1 MEVRGRS
8 AAVNHRLTSMAVILL
23 LWAIGIFARLIMLQ
37 VMEHDKYAAIAK
49 HQQEQRVAILAP
61 RGSIFDRNGQ
71 SLAISVPVNSLSVNP
86 REIKD
91 VRMTSQILASF
102 LNLDE
107 KVLFERLSKA
117 KSKHSGFLW
126 IKRGMEPSET
136 EKLKS
141 LKLGY
146 ATFQTEAARQYPAGE
161 TAAHVL
167 GGLGVVPSVKGTPT
181 PGGPCSV
188 LTPGPD
194 PQGVMGVERCLDG
207 ALRGQ
212 DGSENLLHDVHYAGI
227 ESHVNS
233 VAHPGT
239 QLTLS
244 IDSRMQ
250 FVAERE
256 LKAGVIA
263 KHARSGSAIVMNP
276 YTGEILAMAN
286 YPTYNPNERPTSG
299 EDPIA
304 RWNLGASVPF
314 EPGSMFKVIT
324 LAAALETTDL
334 KPDSPIHTGNGI
346 LVLPGRVIHESHGGL
361 GTLSMADVLA
371 RSSNIGAIMI
381 GMKVGRENM
390 YDYARRFGFGQK
402 SGLPLPAESPGI
414 LRPVSRWGTTSLAS
428 IAMGQEVSVTSL
440 QIARAA
446 CVVANGGL
454 LVKPRLVLKRGDK
467 AEPIEAPVRIL
478 KPENAILMREMMEG
492 VVLHGTGRVHARLN
506 GYTSA
511 GKTGT
516 AQIFDSTTHHY
527 THNYNA
533 SFVGF
538 APVTNPALVVLV
550 TVHNTSGENGQGAD
564 AAAPVFSAI
573 MTEALRMLD
582 VPRDIPET
590 EAASAKKTKKEKN
603 FNDVSIADL
612 GGPSVMEEDPSVRQL
627 LAAQMNFVPAAD
639 EADIPPAPSL
649 AFGGGGRGPVRNPA
663 MTPSP
668 QAVSAATSVQ
678 PTMSPPA
685 PVAPQA
691 GGMMARSHEPLVPD
705 FRGKSMRDAL
715 ATASG
720 SGIEV
725 TVEGSG
731 VARAQL
737 PLPGTP
743 LRQGDKIRIVFTR

>member
-8 AAVNHRLTSMAVILL
+8 AAVNHRLTSTAVILF
-23 LWAIGIFARLIMLQ
+23 LWALAIFARLIVLQ
-37 VMEHDKYAAIAK
+37 VVQHDKYVAK
-49 HQQEQRVAILAP
+49 ARKQQEAEVTIPAP
-61 RGSIFDRNGQ
+61 RGSIVDRNGQ
-71 SLAISVPVNSLSVNP
+71 PLAISLPVASVSVNP
-86 REIKD
+86 Q
-91 VRMTSQILASF
+91 QISDPHMASEVLSSFLKLDQAALYSKLASARQ
-102 LNLDE
+102 NR
-107 KVLFERLSKA
+107 K
-117 KSKHSGFLW
+117 GFLW
-126 IKRGMEPSET
+126 IKHDMDPFET
-136 EKLKS
+136 DRLKS
-141 LKLGY
+141 LHLGY
-146 ATFQTEAARQYPAGE
+146 ATFHAESERHYPGGE

-167 GGLGVVPSVKGTPT
+167 GGLGVIAKE
-181 PGGPCSV
+181 GPV
-188 LTPGPD
+188 V
-194 PQGVMGVERCLDG
+194 QGVMGVERGLDKV
-207 ALRGQ
+207 LRGQ
-212 DGSENLLHDVHYAGI
+212 DGSESVLMDVHHNGI
-227 ESHVNS
+227 DSRVDTVER
-233 VAHPGT
+233 PGT

-276 YTGEILAMAN
+276 YTGEVYAMAN
-286 YPTYNPNERPTSG
+286 YPTYDPNTGPKQAD
-299 EDPIA
+299 DPIS
-304 RWNLGASVPF
+304 RWDLAASVPF

-334 KPDSPIHTGNGI
+334 KPESMIPTGNGI

-361 GTLSMADVLA
+361 GTISMADVLA
-371 RSSNIGAIMI
+371 KSSNIGAIMI

-390 YDYARRFGFGQK
+390 YEYARRFGFGQR

-414 LRPVSRWGTTSLAS
+414 LRPLTRWGTTSLAS
-428 IAMGQEVSVTSL
+428 IAMGQEVSVTSV

-446 CVVANGGL
+446 CVIANGGL
-454 LVKPRLVLKRGDK
+454 LVKPRLVIRRGDK
-467 AEPIEAPVRIL
+467 PEPMEAPVRII
-478 KPENAILMREMMEG
+478 KPETAIQMRQMMEG
-492 VVLHGTGRVHARLN
+492 VVLRGTGRVHARLN

-516 AQIFDSTTHHY
+516 AQIFDTTTHHY

-564 AAAPVFSAI
+564 AAAPVFTAI

-590 EAASAKKTKKEKN
+590 EIAAKQPKKKEKN
-603 FNDVSIADL
+603 FDDVSIADL
-612 GGPSVMEEDPSVRQL
+612 GGSSIMEEDPSVRQL
-627 LAAQMNFVPAAD
+627 LASQMQIVPANVVTAEVPAA
-639 EADIPPAPSL
+639 PAAPAASL
-649 AFGGGGRGPVRNPA
+649 LAMASVGRGPAPLPTPA
-663 MTPSP
+663 PAPPSSPGSSP
-668 QAVSAATSVQ
+668 QNTGA
-678 PTMSPPA
+678 M
-685 PVAPQA
+685 
-691 GGMMARSHEPLVPD
+691 VPD
-705 FRGKSMRDAL
+705 FRGKSMRDAMD
-715 ATASG
+715 TASA

-731 VARAQL
+731 VARAQV

-743 LRQGDKIRIVFTR
+743 LRQGDRIRIVFTR